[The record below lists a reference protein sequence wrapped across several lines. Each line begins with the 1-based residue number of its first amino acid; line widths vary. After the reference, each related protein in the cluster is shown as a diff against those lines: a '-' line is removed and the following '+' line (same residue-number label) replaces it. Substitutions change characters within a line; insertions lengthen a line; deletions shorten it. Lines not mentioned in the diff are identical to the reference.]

1 MARCT
6 KQGGTGLA
14 SLKAAVHSF
23 VLDLSNELREGVNWR
38 AVALTLVMLAG
49 AGSVAWF
56 AGSADPRYHSF
67 CSRPSDTEIVLFM
80 SALPF
85 LAGATIVAIG
95 ELMLWSRDRKRGR
108 RDALRHV
115 WRSAAFFLVAAMLG
129 VVAIWRFSSLCL

>member
-1 MARCT
+1 MARCA

-85 LAGATIVAIG
+85 LAGATIVAIV
-95 ELMLWSRDRKRGR
+95 LAKLLGR
-108 RDALRHV
+108 LPIFSAQAALHEDDD
-115 WRSAAFFLVAAMLG
+115 VAAADG
-129 VVAIWRFSSLCL
+129 PVQEKA